1 MQLDS
6 FEVIGGQPLKG
17 ELQPQGAKNEA
28 LQIISAVL
36 LTDDPQRN
44 LEVLDACVILPEA
57 LKPVLGRINCWVA
70 DEAASP
76 ALMQRRLQA
85 LLDGHLDT

>member
-6 FEVIGGQPLKG
+6 FEVIGGQTLKG

-36 LTDDPQRN
+36 LTDEPVTISNVPDI
-44 LEVLDACVILPEA
+44 LDVKEQLTLAICAPI
-57 LKPVLGRINCWVA
+57 IF
-70 DEAASP
+70 
-76 ALMQRRLQA
+76 
-85 LLDGHLDT
+85 